1 MESIA
6 SPGAKLA
13 TKRRWQMFK
22 PLRTA
27 AALPAQD
34 LERAKAFYRDK
45 LGLTPALEDARG
57 LMYLLAAGTAFG
69 VFPSSGKPSGTHTQ
83 MAIEVEDVERA
94 VKDLQAK
101 GVKFEEYDT
110 PTLKTVDGIADLGGT
125 KGAWFKDSEGNL
137 IALGLPVQVA
147 ARSRA

>member
-1 MESIA
+1 
-6 SPGAKLA
+6 
-13 TKRRWQMFK
+13 MFK

-34 LERAKAFYRDK
+34 MERAKAFYRDK
-45 LGLTPALEDARG
+45 LGLTPTQEDPG
-57 LMYLLAAGTAFG
+57 GVMYWLAEGTGFG

-83 MAIEVEDVERA
+83 MGIEVEDVEGA

-110 PTLKTVDGIADLGGT
+110 PMLKTVNGIAELGGT
-125 KGAWFKDSEGNL
+125 KLAWFKDSEGNL
-137 IALGLPVQVA
+137 IVLSLPVRVA
-147 ARSRA
+147 TQPRA

>member
-1 MESIA
+1 
-6 SPGAKLA
+6 
-13 TKRRWQMFK
+13 MFK

-45 LGLTPALEDARG
+45 LGLTPTQEDPGG
-57 LMYLLAAGTAFG
+57 LMYSLAAGTGFG

-83 MAIEVEDVERA
+83 MGIEVEDVEGA

-110 PTLKTVDGIADLGGT
+110 PGLKTVNGIADMGGS
-125 KGAWFKDSEGNL
+125 KLAWFKDSEGNL
-137 IALGLPVQVA
+137 IVIGLPVPVGAQ
-147 ARSRA
+147 ARA

>member
-1 MESIA
+1 
-6 SPGAKLA
+6 
-13 TKRRWQMFK
+13 MFK

-110 PTLKTVDGIADLGGT
+110 PLLKTVNGIADFGGD
-125 KGAWFKDSEGNL
+125 KGAWFRDSEGNL
-137 IALGLPVQVA
+137 IALGVPIPIGA
-147 ARSRA
+147 TARA